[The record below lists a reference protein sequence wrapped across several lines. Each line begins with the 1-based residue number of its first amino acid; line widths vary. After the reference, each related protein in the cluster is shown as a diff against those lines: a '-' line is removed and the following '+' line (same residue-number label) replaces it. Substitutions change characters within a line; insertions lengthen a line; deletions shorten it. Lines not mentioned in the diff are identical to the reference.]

1 MRKFRPGE
9 HVTPKQGTAADR
21 LLIYYARYYRRG
33 VYGEQYRGLS
43 ISFKPGMV
51 GVVRSRAP
59 SVFTSAPHE
68 EFLVIDFC
76 EPITGKV
83 QRAALHDSELLPVDN
98 PEHEIPRVGEPIP
111 EVLVFSGR

>member
-1 MRKFRPGE
+1 MRKFKVGE
-9 HVTPKQGTAADR
+9 HVTPKQDTAANR

-33 VYGEQYRGLS
+33 FYGEQYRGLS
-43 ISFKPGMV
+43 LSFTPGMV

-59 SVFTSAPHE
+59 SVFTSAPHD

-83 QRAALHDSELLPVDN
+83 QRAALHDSELLPVEN
-98 PEHEIPRVGEPIP
+98 PGYEIPRVGEPTP
-111 EVLVFSGR
+111 DALVFSGR